1 MAACVDLTIV
11 DDDKQAV
18 GPLCI
23 MMKDPPTG
31 MDVSTVCCA
40 ISQVA
45 SRLAMLYSIF
55 VKDGVIKGAVIDHTN
70 IDIMLGPTRPGK
82 GYMVP
87 ADTGVCMLRRDADK
101 MFTHVPFKMPPTA
114 ELPPLP
120 PGVTMKPEGAVGT
133 TLMKALQVMPGIVTA
148 WLTLTLIY
156 PGTVFEVQFDQAG
169 ASARVVVLYTK
180 SGEWIREVTAPEKL
194 VVFSVPRGD
203 PDSMFVKLVGD
214 NNDFAMTKMDGGIVA
229 MATSI
234 AATDRGG
241 IALVDAEGNYVSL
254 HEVDTVSARL
264 KNPDAVKLLKQFN
277 GINAE

>member
-1 MAACVDLTIV
+1 MACVDLTFV

-23 MMKDPPTG
+23 VMTDPPTE
-31 MDVSTVCCA
+31 MDVITVCCA
-40 ISQVA
+40 ITEVS
-45 SRLAMLYSIF
+45 STLAMLYSIF
-55 VKDGVIKGAVIDHTN
+55 VEDGVIKGAVIDHTN
-70 IDIMLGPTRPGK
+70 IWTMLAPTRLGK

-87 ADTGVCMLRRDADK
+87 AVTGVCMLRRGADK

-133 TLMKALQVMPGIVTA
+133 TLMKALRVMPGIVTA

-180 SGEWIREVTAPEKL
+180 SGEWMREVTAPEKL

-214 NNDFAMTKMDGGIVA
+214 NYDFAMSKMDGGLVA

-241 IALVDAEGNYVSL
+241 IALEDAEGKYMSL

-264 KNPDAVKLLKQFN
+264 ETPDALKLLKQFN
-277 GINAE
+277 GIKAE